1 MVWLTIGGVA
11 YVILSLTGILWP
23 QYEQGVY
30 LLSARFCRALDDKPK
45 HERQLSVAG

>member
-23 QYEQGVY
+23 QYEGKV
-30 LLSARFCRALDDKPK
+30 FI
-45 HERQLSVAG
+45 